1 MLAAPRLVLGQ
12 PAILEPSVE
21 SGATDSGA
29 GGRFV
34 DGQPI
39 LRHQT
44 SLGLR
49 LSTRCSTYR
58 IRSTATH
65 KKMMNTAP
73 IPAPAAHASCESWSR
88 SEEHTSELQSREKL
102 VCRLLLEKKK
112 GMVRRAAAQLAERAR
127 H

>member
-58 IRSTATH
+58 IRSTATL
-65 KKMMNTAP
+65 
-73 IPAPAAHASCESWSR
+73 ASLSNASGSNRRPRFGFALASSR
-88 SEEHTSELQSREKL
+88 RSSGSALAS
-102 VCRLLLEKKK
+102 
-112 GMVRRAAAQLAERAR
+112 QL
-127 H
+127 HS